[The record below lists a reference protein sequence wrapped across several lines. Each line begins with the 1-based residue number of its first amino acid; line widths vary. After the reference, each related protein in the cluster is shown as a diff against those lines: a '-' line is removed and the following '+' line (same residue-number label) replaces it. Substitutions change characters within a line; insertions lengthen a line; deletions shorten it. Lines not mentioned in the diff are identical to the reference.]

1 MNKVTIKPVVAI
13 VGRPNVGKSVLF
25 NKLVGRREAISK
37 DEPGITRDLNYRNVT
52 EFGKTFTLIDTGG
65 FEPDVKDHIME
76 KVREQARLAIEEA
89 DIIILL
95 MDAKS
100 GVIEGDRVLVSEL
113 RKSGKD
119 VIYCVNK
126 IDRYDRLNDVND
138 FYTLGVEKILPLS
151 SEHGLGL
158 DDLIDELVLRLP
170 QFEEEESDDDIIK
183 VAIVGRPNAGKS
195 SLLNKLLGKNR
206 AIVSEIAGTTRDAID
221 TTIEIDGQK
230 YSFIDT
236 AGIRKKSKVINR
248 VESYSVMQAIR
259 SIERGDV
266 CLLVVDATDIGRTQD
281 ERIAGLIE
289 NRGAGCIVVVNKW
302 DLIEEKNTMTSE
314 EFVEEIR
321 HKMPFLSYA
330 PVVFI
335 SALTGQRV
343 EKVFSLTKKLYDES
357 MQEFKT
363 SYLNNLLEKFVRAHS
378 HPLYKNRPVKF
389 YFASQAGRNPIKI
402 NISTNQP
409 EGVMDSYKRYIV
421 GKYREA
427 LKLED
432 ITVRLGFKQKK

>member
-1 MNKVTIKPVVAI
+1 MSQSTIKPVVAI

-37 DEPGITRDLNYRNVT
+37 DEPGITRDLNYRSVT
-52 EFGKTFTLIDTGG
+52 EMGKTFTLIDTGG
-65 FEPDVKDHIME
+65 FEPDVKDYIME

-89 DIIILL
+89 DVIVLI
-95 MDAKS
+95 MDGRS
-100 GVIEGDRVLVSEL
+100 GVIEGDRVLVDEL
-113 RKSGKD
+113 RRSGKD

-126 IDRYDRLNDVND
+126 IDSYDRIDEAND
-138 FYTLGVEKILPLS
+138 FYTLGVEKIIALS
-151 SEHGLGL
+151 AEHGLGL

-170 QFEEEESDDDIIK
+170 DYEEPQSDEDIIR

-206 AIVSEIAGTTRDAID
+206 AIVSDVAGTTRDAID
-221 TTIEIDGQK
+221 TEIEIEGQK

-236 AGIRKKSKVINR
+236 AGIRKKSKVVNQ

-289 NRGAGCIVVVNKW
+289 NRGSGCIVVVNKW
-302 DLIEEKNTMTSE
+302 DLIENKGTMTSE

-343 EKVFSLTKKLYDES
+343 EKVFSITKKLYDEAN
-357 MQEFKT
+357 QEFKT
-363 SYLNNLLEKFVRAHS
+363 SYLNNLLAKFVRGHS

-409 EGVMDSYKRYIV
+409 EGVMNSYKRYIV

-427 LKLED
+427 LNLED